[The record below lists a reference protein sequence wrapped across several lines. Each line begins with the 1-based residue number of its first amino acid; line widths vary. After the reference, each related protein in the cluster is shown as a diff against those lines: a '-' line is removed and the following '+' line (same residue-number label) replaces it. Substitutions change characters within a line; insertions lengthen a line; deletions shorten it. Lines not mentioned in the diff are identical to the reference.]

1 MICYDTLVWT
11 SENIGAYGEDSKDI
25 SVCGDSSGDYIY
37 CQAWAFILWM
47 PAFFYKF
54 LMVGDR
60 LAFSVLVRYNTMQVK
75 VQATG
80 QAK

>member
-25 SVCGDSSGDYIY
+25 SVCGD
-37 CQAWAFILWM
+37 
-47 PAFFYKF
+47 
-54 LMVGDR
+54 R